1 MMILTSIVLATL
13 AGGVLS
19 VLLAAFLTVHMLGRL
34 VKNLV
39 SLSAGVLLGTALLNV
54 LPEAFE
60 SKTDPQ
66 SLFAALLGGLVFFWL
81 LEKAEHYRH

>member
-1 MMILTSIVLATL
+1 MPAPFHDDPDFHCSGTL

-19 VLLAAFLTVHMLGRL
+19 VLLAALLTVHMLGRL

-60 SKTDPQ
+60 SKAHPQ
-66 SLFAALLGGLVFFWL
+66 
-81 LEKAEHYRH
+81 

>member
-1 MMILTSIVLATL
+1 MMILTSIVQATL

-19 VLLAAFLTVHMLGRL
+19 VLLAALLTVSMLGRL

-54 LPEAFE
+54 LP
-60 SKTDPQ
+60 
-66 SLFAALLGGLVFFWL
+66 
-81 LEKAEHYRH
+81 